1 LLAGWLQAEGLKLN
15 KGEEGVKRNKLGSV
29 AAPLFIVISG
39 PSGVGKD
46 AVLDAMKRMRYPLYF
61 AVTATT
67 RPQRQGETDGVDYHF
82 VSNAEFKRMIE
93 KGELLEWANVYG
105 NLYGV
110 PRHQVQQALAEGLD
124 VVVKV
129 DVQGAATIKNIFPEA
144 VFIFVAPPSMSD
156 LEERL
161 RQRKTESGVDLELR
175 MKAAHEEMGSLPLFN
190 YVVVNH
196 ENQVDLTVSQIE
208 SIVTA
213 EKCRVRAKSI
223 EI

>member
-1 LLAGWLQAEGLKLN
+1 
-15 KGEEGVKRNKLGSV
+15 VKRNKPGSV
-29 AAPLFIVISG
+29 ANPLFVVISG

-46 AVLDAMKRMRYPLYF
+46 AVLDAMRRVRYPFYF

-82 VSNAEFKRMIE
+82 VSKSEFDRMIE

-129 DVQGAATIKNIFPEA
+129 DVQGAATIKNVFPEA

-175 MKAAHEEMGSLPLFN
+175 TKAAHKEMGSLPLFD

-196 ENQVDLTVSQIE
+196 EDQVELAVSQIE

-213 EKCRVRAKSI
+213 EKCRVKARSI

>member
-1 LLAGWLQAEGLKLN
+1 M
-15 KGEEGVKRNKLGSV
+15 KRNKLGSV
-29 AAPLFIVISG
+29 ATPLFIVISG

-46 AVLDAMKRMRYPLYF
+46 AVLNAMRRMRYPLYF

-67 RPQRQGETDGVDYHF
+67 RPQRRGENDGVDYHF
-82 VSNAEFKRMIE
+82 VSKAEFERMIE

-129 DVQGAATIKNIFPEA
+129 DVQGAATIKNVLPEA

-213 EKCRVRAKSI
+213 EKCRVKARSI
-223 EI
+223 ET